1 MMLCIRIKSV
11 RAVGL
16 PSCSLNASAPGT
28 MGELVNPSPLKKR
41 ISKGEAAGVLL
52 NRQLFV
58 VPIKCSGWM
67 QMVIGI
73 LVMSIFE
80 QQSHAVLQRF

>member
-1 MMLCIRIKSV
+1 MPCICIKSL

-28 MGELVNPSPLKKR
+28 VGELVNPSPLQKG
-41 ISKGEAAGVLL
+41 IGKGEVVSVLL

-58 VPIKCSGWM
+58 VPIKCSGWT

>member
-1 MMLCIRIKSV
+1 MPCICIKSL

-28 MGELVNPSPLKKR
+28 VGELVNPSPLQKG
-41 ISKGEAAGVLL
+41 IGKGEVVSVLL

-58 VPIKCSGWM
+58 VPIKCSGWT
-67 QMVIGI
+67 QMVIEI